1 MFNSAKMKN
10 HKLENFVF
18 ILFALLVFAA
28 CKPEPQS
35 EGKKDDDSFSFV
47 FMTDIHLQP
56 ERNAVEGFRQAIDSV
71 NMLNPDFVITGG
83 DLIMD
88 ALGQKFGRAD
98 SLYNL
103 YSETAKHFNMPVYNT
118 MGNHEIF
125 GIYDD
130 SGIENNHPEYGKR
143 MFEGRIGKRYYS
155 FDHKGWHFMIL
166 DAVEDTHES
175 SYIGLIDSVQMKWIV
190 SDLAKVDPKTPIAL
204 SVHIPF
210 ITSYMQIFYGSTE
223 PNGNSLVITNAKD
236 VLALYSNH
244 NLKIA
249 LQGHLHYLEDI
260 YAQGTHFITG
270 GAVSSKWWN
279 GKNKGLEEGFLV
291 IHVEG
296 EEISWDYFDYGW
308 EVDEE
313 EIK

>member
-1 MFNSAKMKN
+1 MKN
-10 HKLENFVF
+10 LFYRSFIIIVFGTLFFVGCNPPNQPVSEN
-18 ILFALLVFAA
+18 
-28 CKPEPQS
+28 
-35 EGKKDDDSFSFV
+35 DDISFSFA

-56 ERNAVEGFRQAIDSV
+56 ERNAVVGFKQAIDSV
-71 NMLNPDFVITGG
+71 NRLNPDFVITGG

-88 ALGQKFGRAD
+88 ALGENYDRAD

-103 YSETAKHFNMPVYNT
+103 YIETSKNFNMPVYNT

-125 GIYDD
+125 GIYEE
-130 SGIENNHPEYGKR
+130 SGIDHNHPEFGER
-143 MFEGRIGKRYYS
+143 MFESRIGPLYYS

-175 SYIGLIDSVQMKWIV
+175 SYIGLIDSVQMEWITN
-190 SDLAKVDPKTPIAL
+190 DLKSVDPKTPIAL

-236 VLALYSNH
+236 VLDLYSGH
-244 NLKIA
+244 NLKLV

-260 YAQGTHFITG
+260 YTSGIHFVTG
-270 GAVSSKWWN
+270 GAVSSKWWK
-279 GKNKGLEEGFLV
+279 GKNKGLEEGFLMV
-291 IHVEG
+291 HVEG
-296 EEISWDYFDYGW
+296 EEISWEYIDYGW
-308 EVDEE
+308 DGEAANTD
-313 EIK
+313 KK

>member
-1 MFNSAKMKN
+1 MMK
-10 HKLENFVF
+10 KLIQRNFVLIVF
-18 ILFALLVFAA
+18 GTLFFTG
-28 CKPEPQS
+28 CIPPNQHIS
-35 EGKKDDDSFSFV
+35 EGNNNSFSFV

-56 ERNAVEGFRQAIDSV
+56 ERNAVVGFKQAIDTI
-71 NMLNPDFVITGG
+71 NKIKPDFVITGG

-88 ALGQKFGRAD
+88 ALGENYNRAD

-103 YSETAKHFNMPVYNT
+103 YLEISKNFHMPVYNT

-125 GIYDD
+125 GIYEE
-130 SGIENNHPEYGKR
+130 SGIEPSHPEFGEK
-143 MFEGRIGKRYYS
+143 MFESRIGQRYHS

-175 SYIGLIDSVQMKWIV
+175 SYIGLIDSVQMDWIAA
-190 SDLAKVDPKTPIAL
+190 DLKTVDPKTPIAV

-236 VLALYSNH
+236 VLDLFSSH
-244 NLKIA
+244 NLKLA

-260 YAQGTHFITG
+260 YA
-270 GAVSSKWWN
+270 N
-279 GKNKGLEEGFLV
+279 GNR
-291 IHVEG
+291 
-296 EEISWDYFDYGW
+296 
-308 EVDEE
+308 
-313 EIK
+313 